1 MIRIMGDVKQV
12 IVMRTDL
19 DMPIGKMV
27 SQGAHASE
35 GALTSQ
41 NIDKFEEVLTEWGV
55 TGRTKITVGVKS
67 LEKLSNLVKKADEL
81 GVHYC
86 IVKDEGRTVFKEPT
100 ITCVCF
106 GVDTSEN
113 LDPITGRLRLLK

>member
-1 MIRIMGDVKQV
+1 MVKQV

-35 GALTSQ
+35 GAITTQ
-41 NIDKFEEVLTEWGV
+41 NIEGNEDLLKEWSL

-67 LEKLSNLVKKADEL
+67 LEKLTNLVIKAKEM

-86 IVKDEGRTVFKEPT
+86 MVKDEGRTVFNEPT

-106 GVDTSEN
+106 GVDTSERI
-113 LDPITGRLRLLK
+113 DKITGRLRLLK